1 MVTVYA
7 DGAESLRARNAP
19 VGTGDTGSALEFESL
34 VARSTS
40 CDVGRIA
47 GRAGDD
53 AASAGSTAE
62 GEPVS
67 AEGAGLSI
75 SAGNAVSGT

>member
-1 MVTVYA
+1 MVTVHA
-7 DGAESLRARNAP
+7 DGAESLRARNAL

-34 VARSTS
+34 VARSAS

-67 AEGAGLSI
+67 AEGTG
-75 SAGNAVSGT
+75 